1 MNHTALLSELDA
13 LRSRVEG
20 ISDAAVASVDGML
33 LTGRTERAHP
43 ETLAALAAAML
54 GLARSAGQ
62 QTGSGE
68 FCETVTRFE
77 SGYIAVYA
85 LGSECLLVVL
95 TDRHL
100 NLARLHLEARN
111 SIRSMSAALFGER
124 RPVV

>member
-1 MNHTALLSELDA
+1 MNLDALLSEVDA
-13 LRSRVEG
+13 LRGRVPG
-20 ISDAAVASVDGML
+20 ITDAAMASVDGLL

-43 ETLAALAAAML
+43 ESLAALAAAML
-54 GLARSAGQ
+54 GLARSTAQ

-68 FCETVTRFE
+68 FCETVTRFA

-85 LGSECLLVVL
+85 VGNESLLVVL

-111 SIRSMSAALFGER
+111 TTQRLAAVLSGR
-124 RPVV
+124 HRPIV